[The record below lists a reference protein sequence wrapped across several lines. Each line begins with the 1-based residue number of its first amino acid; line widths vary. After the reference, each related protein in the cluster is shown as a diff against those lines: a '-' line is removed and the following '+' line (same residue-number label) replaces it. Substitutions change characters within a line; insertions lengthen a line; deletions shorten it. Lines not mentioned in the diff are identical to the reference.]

1 VDLGLIQ
8 GIPIGSSN
16 EVKRLI
22 EKEGIELR
30 DTIPQEVVERWQH
43 WLV

>member
-1 VDLGLIQ
+1 MADNKNPVEEAGMS
-8 GIPIGSSN
+8 G
-16 EVKRLI
+16 VKILI
-22 EKEGIELR
+22 EKGGIKLK